1 MALSSPLSPLQLF
14 PLWVWWDFIYPLQA
28 NNTPQDS
35 PFKSKTNQVDHKVQG
50 SDCTSQSTQRFTL
63 SQICVDVVICK
74 PRVISFLLSLIF
86 VSIFWDFVNVEDPSA
101 FRLYYWFDLRE
112 EINSISCENKTIFHL
127 VTSKKPLI
135 FTVINVPDPDILR
148 ECHCFYGRISLQI
161 QNLKISV
168 QLYWN
173 YYKDNWDLLNE
184 MFDQFLWVDLI
195 GMLRAPA
202 GFYRSFMAIHSYGGW
217 TVIYGNGFFSFR
229 PQNCLKGKC
238 AWNRLIDNFQF
249 RPFLRTFHFLMA

>member
-28 NNTPQDS
+28 NNAPQDS

-63 SQICVDVVICK
+63 GQICVDVVICK
-74 PRVISFLLSLIF
+74 PRVISFPFTWSKVPIYWDCILTWNVFQILYFWHFFLLSLIF

-135 FTVINVPDPDILR
+135 FTVINVSDPDIPR
-148 ECHCFYGRISLQI
+148 ECHCFYGRISLQL

-173 YYKDNWDLLNE
+173 YYKDNWDL
-184 MFDQFLWVDLI
+184 
-195 GMLRAPA
+195 
-202 GFYRSFMAIHSYGGW
+202 
-217 TVIYGNGFFSFR
+217 
-229 PQNCLKGKC
+229 
-238 AWNRLIDNFQF
+238 
-249 RPFLRTFHFLMA
+249 